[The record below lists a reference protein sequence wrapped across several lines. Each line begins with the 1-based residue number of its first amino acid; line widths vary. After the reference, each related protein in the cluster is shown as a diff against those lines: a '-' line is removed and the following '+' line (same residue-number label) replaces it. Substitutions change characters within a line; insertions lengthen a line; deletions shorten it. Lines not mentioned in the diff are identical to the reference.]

1 MIKIIQLAGW
11 IFAALPVILLRIF
24 SAVGGDILYYLHWP
38 IRRVLFSNLQHV
50 FPDKPLPW
58 RRRKARESCRRL
70 IEKVL
75 FILARPYLV
84 QDRLNGTIPLTNATV
99 ELLHQYLE
107 PKRPLIL
114 LSLHTCLAEAFTLL
128 RRVYPGK
135 SPDICLYY
143 KHSKQ
148 VILDQYAAASR
159 CAHGCVV
166 LSPENGLDQV
176 RAQLKKNNWIVL
188 NFSRADLEQGQLG
201 FFLGRVATTN
211 PLPQSLGRAC
221 KSDVAIIYVER
232 TGFWEG
238 NLHIERVALGHRDEP
253 ILFKANEWLEN
264 RLKTDEKLVDDWMWM
279 HDRWKTDKDHRGVLN
294 LEHPRSIIDESR
306 SYYRWPS
313 IPKKT
318 HYWFR
323 MPNNLGN
330 LVKMLPFIKQIGY
343 SRPDAEVTVL
353 VKRRFSGLVKS
364 LSVAQRVVAIPRRN
378 TAYFNRF
385 YRMRTAHPDCYF
397 PLTGTF
403 LGDFEGLLTG
413 APRRMGLRMPGSTRP
428 LLTDK
433 FPLDPG
439 YDEEK
444 NHQTHLWEM
453 FFRHFGLRGDLDWS
467 PLQLAADNLVIN
479 PLRCLQTESREAP
492 YLGLICGAGNQ
503 MEKCWSIDYW
513 IECVAGLMDLYPQS
527 NVCLFGCPPD
537 LPVSRKIIEE
547 FEPGSIHDFTGSTD
561 LVQFAMA
568 LRSCSIVI
576 SNDCGGLHLANA
588 LGIPVVG
595 LYGETNPVRTGPIF
609 QAPKKVIQPTGCP
622 TTGGISVTRIN
633 LSQVF
638 EAITEL
644 VT

>member
-1 MIKIIQLAGW
+1 MIKLIQLAGW
-11 IFAALPVILLRIF
+11 ILAVLPVFLLRIIA
-24 SAVGGDILYYLHWP
+24 AVGGDILYFLHWSV
-38 IRRVLFSNLQHV
+38 RRVLFSNLQHV
-50 FPDKPLPW
+50 FPDKPLSW

-143 KHSKQ
+143 KHSKHA
-148 VILDQYAAASR
+148 ILDQYAAASR
-159 CAHGCVV
+159 SAHGCAV

-176 RAQLKKNNWIVL
+176 RAQLKKNNWVVL
-188 NFSRADLEQGQLG
+188 NFSRADLEEGQQG
-201 FFLGRVATTN
+201 FFLERVATTN
-211 PLPQSLGRAC
+211 PLHQTLARAC

-238 NLHIERVALGHRDEP
+238 NLHIERVARGHRDEP
-253 ILFKANEWLEN
+253 ILFKTNEWLEN
-264 RLKTDEKLVDDWMWM
+264 RLRTDEKLVDDWMWM
-279 HDRWKTDKDHRGVLN
+279 HDRWKTDKDHGGILN
-294 LEHPRSIIDESR
+294 LEHPRSIIEESR

-323 MPNNLGN
+323 MPDNLGN
-330 LVKMLPFIKQIGY
+330 LVKVLPFIKQIGD

-353 VKRRFSGLVKS
+353 VKRRFSGLIKS

-378 TAYFNRF
+378 TAYFKRF
-385 YRMRTAHPDCYF
+385 YRMRMAHPDCYF

-403 LGDFEGLLTG
+403 LGDIEGLLTG
-413 APRRMGLRMPGSTRP
+413 APRRIGLRMPGSTRP

-479 PLRCLQTESREAP
+479 PLRCLQIESKEAP

-537 LPVSRKIIEE
+537 LLVSRKIIEE

-609 QAPKKVIQPTGCP
+609 QAPKKVIQPAGCP
-622 TTGGISVTRIN
+622 ITGGISVTRIN

-638 EAITEL
+638 EAIAEL
-644 VT
+644 GT